1 VTSGE
6 GSGMGSFY
14 VARSD
19 VRFRRLD
26 PPLQTEADMVRGQW
40 LMAGWLAV
48 AGLAPGLAAAG
59 DRAEKLGIVV
69 HLVEL
74 ARVADRELTVAK
86 TEVERVF
93 QVAGVEVTW
102 ADAPLP
108 VPSSI
113 DQQRGNG
120 RPHVALFIVDAHEPS
135 GAGAE
140 IAGEAY
146 RSIGRAFVFRNRI
159 VDAAK
164 LHEMDEALVLGHA
177 LAHELGHLLLPP
189 SSHSRHGIM
198 RPSINFEPVGF
209 HSFEPEQASRIRAVL
224 TDGTVR

>member
-1 VTSGE
+1 
-6 GSGMGSFY
+6 M
-14 VARSD
+14 A
-19 VRFRRLD
+19 
-26 PPLQTEADMVRGQW
+26 RGQW
-40 LMAGWLAV
+40 LTAGWLTV
-48 AGLAPGLAAAG
+48 AGLTPGLAAAG
-59 DRAEKLGIVV
+59 DRADKLGIVV

-74 ARVADRELTVAK
+74 ALVGDRELTAAK

-102 ADAPLP
+102 TDAPLP

-120 RPHVALFIVDAHEPS
+120 RPHVVLFIMDAHEPA

-140 IAGEAY
+140 TAGEAC
-146 RSIGRAFVFRNRI
+146 RSIGRAYVFRNRI
-159 VDAAK
+159 VVAAK
-164 LHEMDEALVLGHA
+164 LHQMDEALVLGHA

-198 RPSINFEPVGF
+198 RPSINFEPVDS
-209 HSFEPEQASRIRAVL
+209 HIFESEQASRIRALL
-224 TDGTVR
+224 TDGTSRR